1 MKKGSTSDLVEDIN
15 KKYDPETIKKTLIKF
30 QQLQELGWE
39 IIIDPVEN
47 EFYSIKSD
55 DETKIVYRPYVYAP
69 DRHGEDY
76 ILNLDTSFDS
86 YYSYLQ
92 CLVDTVKAVSK
103 LDNHY
108 NCPYCSMINGE
119 GKKIEIDKDSY
130 MRYKTD
136 GDLIRLI
143 VYRDDTIEPEEVQD
157 IDSDYCMFCGRK
169 LP

>member
-47 EFYSIKSD
+47 EYYNVKSD

-86 YYSYLQ
+86 YYSYL
-92 CLVDTVKAVSK
+92 
-103 LDNHY
+103 
-108 NCPYCSMINGE
+108 
-119 GKKIEIDKDSY
+119 
-130 MRYKTD
+130 
-136 GDLIRLI
+136 RLN
-143 VYRDDTIEPEEVQD
+143 
-157 IDSDYCMFCGRK
+157 
-169 LP
+169 

>member
-47 EFYSIKSD
+47 VDYDSD
-55 DETKIVYRPYVYAP
+55 TAKEPKVVYEPYVYP
-69 DRHGEDY
+69 PERHDEEY
-76 ILNLDTSFDS
+76 VLDLSEKGS
-86 YYSYLQ
+86 YESYLQ
-92 CLVDTVKAVSK
+92 CLVDTVNIVSN

-136 GDLIRLI
+136 GDIIRLI
-143 VYRDDTIEPEEVQD
+143 VYRGDTIEPEEVQD
-157 IDSDYCMFCGRK
+157 IDSSYCMTCGRK
-169 LP
+169 LS

>member
-47 EFYSIKSD
+47 EAYSIKSD
-55 DETKIVYRPYVYAP
+55 DETKIVYRPYVYP
-69 DRHGEDY
+69 PERHGEDY

-119 GKKIEIDKDSY
+119 GKKIEIDDSILY
-130 MRYKTD
+130 E
-136 GDLIRLI
+136 I
-143 VYRDDTIEPEEVQD
+143 
-157 IDSDYCMFCGRK
+157 
-169 LP
+169 